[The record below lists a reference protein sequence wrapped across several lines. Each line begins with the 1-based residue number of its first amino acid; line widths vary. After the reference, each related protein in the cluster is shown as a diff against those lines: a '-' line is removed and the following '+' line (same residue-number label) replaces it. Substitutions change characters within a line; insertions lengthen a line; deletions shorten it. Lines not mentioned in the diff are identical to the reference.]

1 MTQDPSY
8 WACWSVLR
16 YGVPAFIMCGQER
29 GKLMMNNSSYEPNDE
44 QPKWRGRIAVL
55 LLVIGGLVLL
65 MPTLAI
71 FLAGGD

>member
-1 MTQDPSY
+1 M
-8 WACWSVLR
+8 LH
-16 YGVPAFIMCGQER
+16 YGVPAFIMGGQER
-29 GKLMMNNSSYEPNDE
+29 GELMDNSSYEPNDE